1 MDECTSLRMIM
12 ARIIPGKRIITHSQ
26 WPEWT
31 DVQWLVWES
40 TISYIYAESIQ
51 QKICIKKFT
60 NFASFV
66 TSILKQNMSCFFF
79 FVCVGGGEIMTPKRL
94 SVNDVQGS
102 GNTIKCTC
110 ISTSLTISF
119 LLLQQLYFFYLLRNT
134 RKQYCW
140 CIYLCIN

>member
-1 MDECTSLRMIM
+1 MYLTQDDNGKDNTREAYHNSFSMTWMNRCPMISV
-12 ARIIPGKRIITHSQ
+12 RKYN
-26 WPEWT
+26 
-31 DVQWLVWES
+31 LVYAC
-40 TISYIYAESIQ
+40 IIYAESIQ

-60 NFASFV
+60 NFANFV

-119 LLLQQLYFFYLLRNT
+119 LTEHKETVLLMHILMYQLN
-134 RKQYCW
+134 K
-140 CIYLCIN
+140 IYK